1 MLRLLPRIS
10 ALVVLAILS
19 AGSALAREPPSDAQV
34 RENIIKESVA
44 RYLATGHPCACP
56 LQSRSQRIELRR
68 PERLQPAR
76 RRGAALLPEG
86 RQ

>member
-44 RYLATGHPCACP
+44 QYLATGHPCACP
-56 LQSRSQRIELRR
+56 YNLARNGSNGGARS
-68 PERLQPAR
+68 AYR
-76 RRGAALLPEG
+76 RRGAALLPE
-86 RQ
+86 RR